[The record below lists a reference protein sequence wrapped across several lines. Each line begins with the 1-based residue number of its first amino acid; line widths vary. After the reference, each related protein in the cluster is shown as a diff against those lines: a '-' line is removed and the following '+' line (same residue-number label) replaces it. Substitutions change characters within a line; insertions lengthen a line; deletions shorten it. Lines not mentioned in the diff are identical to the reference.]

1 MPNSR
6 QKICTPTT
14 TKKGET
20 NQKMCSY
27 FGVYLISVL
36 VTTSIIII
44 KKKTNITASII
55 KMCNQWAKKSASH
68 TQKTW
73 VRIHQKYA
81 NHPPKL
87 LNTIAF
93 SFIFKQT
100 KKDWMK

>member
-44 KKKTNITASII
+44 KKKT
-55 KMCNQWAKKSASH
+55 
-68 TQKTW
+68 
-73 VRIHQKYA
+73 
-81 NHPPKL
+81 
-87 LNTIAF
+87 
-93 SFIFKQT
+93 
-100 KKDWMK
+100 